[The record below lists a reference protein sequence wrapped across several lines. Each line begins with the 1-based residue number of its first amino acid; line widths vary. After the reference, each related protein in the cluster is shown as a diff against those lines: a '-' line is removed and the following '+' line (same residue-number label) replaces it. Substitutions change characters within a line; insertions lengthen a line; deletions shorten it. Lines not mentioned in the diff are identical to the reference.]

1 MLPDEAPSHVKSAHE
16 AFIQV
21 DQFLAKYAQW
31 VKRSGDDACDFAL
44 GNPHEMPLQGFV
56 DALEK
61 AAIPQNKDWYAYK
74 FNEPQAV
81 DTVAGSLTELFG
93 QPFEPEDIF
102 MTNGATGALDVVLN
116 TALDFGDEVIF
127 NSPPWFFY
135 EAMIL
140 NSGGHPVRVKIDP
153 DSFDLDLAAI
163 ESAISDKTRLI
174 IVNSPNNPTGKIYP
188 PATLRALADIL
199 EKASEQNGRRIYLL
213 SDEAYRR
220 ILYDG
225 RTYPTPTDYYPHT
238 FMVYTY
244 GKTLLTPGQRLG
256 YVALPPGMPNRER
269 MRTAVASTQL
279 LSGFASTNALLQH
292 ALPDIQPLSI
302 DVEHL
307 QYKRDWLVS
316 ALREHGYDVHLPE
329 GTFYLL
335 PRSPMEDDV
344 AFTDMLAEQDVLCL
358 PGRVVEMPG
367 YFRISLTANDGMIE
381 RAIPRFAEVLGRVPG
396 A

>member
-1 MLPDEAPSHVKSAHE
+1 MLPEETPSHVKNAHE
-16 AFIQV
+16 AFIHV
-21 DQFLAKYAQW
+21 DQFLAKYGQW
-31 VKRSGDDACDFAL
+31 VRSAGEDACDFAL
-44 GNPHEMPLQGFV
+44 GNPHEMPLQAFV
-56 DALEK
+56 KALEK
-61 AAIPQNKDWYAYK
+61 AAVPENKDWYAYK

-81 DTVAGSLTELFG
+81 ETVAESLTQLFDKV
-93 QPFEPEDIF
+93 FEPEDIF

-116 TALDFGDEVIF
+116 TVLEFGDEVIF

-135 EAMIL
+135 EAMVL
-140 NSGGHPVRVKIDP
+140 NSGGKPVRVKIDP
-153 DSFDLDLAAI
+153 DSFDLDLDAIEAAI
-163 ESAISDKTRLI
+163 TEKTRLI

-188 PATLRALADIL
+188 PATLRALAEIL
-199 EKASEQNGRRIYLL
+199 DGASQRNGRRIYVL

-220 ILYDG
+220 IIYDG
-225 RTYPTPTDYYPHT
+225 RSYPTPTDYYPHT

-256 YVALPPGMPNRER
+256 YVALPPEMPNREP

-292 ALPDIQPLSI
+292 ALPEIQPLSI

-307 QYKRDWLVS
+307 QHKRDWLVS
-316 ALREHGYDVHLPE
+316 ALRENGYQVHSPE

-335 PRSPMEDDV
+335 PRSPMDDDV
-344 AFTDMLAEQDVLCL
+344 TFTDMLADLNVLCL

-367 YFRISLTANDGMIE
+367 YFRISLTANDEMIE
-381 RAIPRFAEVLGRVPG
+381 RAIPRFAEALDRATAG
-396 A
+396 